1 LISFCVAQTQQCLK
15 TTRTA
20 MDMDSLDIR
29 RTRPAKSNLITPLR
43 ETASQTA
50 GPYVHIGCLP
60 NSVGVKGIYSN
71 DLISNRLLA
80 DAPIT
85 ISGKVFEGEGIVCRD
100 MMLEFW
106 QADERGSYDNGIW
119 QRTSTN
125 LETGL
130 FSIKTQMPG
139 KISTAEGCVLAPFI
153 SVWITARGLNLGIF
167 TRIYFP
173 EHENVITQD
182 PHMALVPES
191 RRSTLLAQ
199 PLDGGYRFDIHLQG
213 AAETVFFDV

>member
-1 LISFCVAQTQQCLK
+1 MISFYVAQTLRCLK
-15 TTRTA
+15 RTRTVI
-20 MDMDSLDIR
+20 DMDSLDIR
-29 RTRPAKSNLITPLR
+29 RTRPAGTNLTTPLR

-60 NSVGVKGIYSN
+60 NSVGVTGIYSD
-71 DLISNRLLA
+71 DLTRNKPLA
-80 DAPIT
+80 DAPIK
-85 ISGKVFEGEGIVCRD
+85 ISGKIFEGEGLVCKD

-106 QADERGSYDNGIW
+106 QADERGSYENGIW

-125 LETGL
+125 LESGL

-139 KISTAEGCVLAPFI
+139 KIPTAEGFVLAPFI
-153 SVWITARGLNLGIF
+153 SVWVTARGLNLGLL

-173 EHENVITQD
+173 EHENVIAED

-191 RRSTLLAQ
+191 RRGTLLAK
-199 PLDGGYRFDIHLQG
+199 PMDGGYLFDIHLQG

>member
-1 LISFCVAQTQQCLK
+1 
-15 TTRTA
+15 
-20 MDMDSLDIR
+20 MDSLDIR
-29 RTRPAKSNLITPLR
+29 RTRPAGTNLTTPLR

-60 NSVGVKGIYSN
+60 NSVGVTGIYSV
-71 DLISNRLLA
+71 DLTRNKPLA
-80 DAPIT
+80 DAPIK
-85 ISGKVFEGEGIVCRD
+85 ISGKIFEGEGLVCKD

-106 QADERGSYDNGIW
+106 QADERGSYENGIW

-125 LETGL
+125 LESGL
-130 FSIKTQMPG
+130 FSIKTQIPG

-153 SVWITARGLNLGIF
+153 SVWVTARGLNLGLL

-173 EHENVITQD
+173 EHENVIAED

-191 RRSTLLAQ
+191 RRGTLLAKSV
-199 PLDGGYRFDIHLQG
+199 DGGYLFDIHLQG
-213 AAETVFFDV
+213 TAETVFFDV

>member
-1 LISFCVAQTQQCLK
+1 
-15 TTRTA
+15 
-20 MDMDSLDIR
+20 MDSLDIR
-29 RTRPAKSNLITPLR
+29 RTRPAGTNLTTPLR

-60 NSVGVKGIYSN
+60 NSVGVTGIYSA
-71 DLISNRLLA
+71 DLTRNKPLA
-80 DAPIT
+80 DAPIK
-85 ISGKVFEGEGIVCRD
+85 ISGKIFEGEGLVCKD

-106 QADERGSYDNGIW
+106 QADERGSYENGIW

-125 LETGL
+125 LESGL

-139 KISTAEGCVLAPFI
+139 KIPTAEGRVLAPFI
-153 SVWITARGLNLGIF
+153 SVWVTARGLNLGLL

-173 EHENVITQD
+173 EHESVITKD

-191 RRSTLLAQ
+191 RRGTLLAKSI
-199 PLDGGYRFDIHLQG
+199 DGGYLFDIHLQG

>member
-1 LISFCVAQTQQCLK
+1 
-15 TTRTA
+15 
-20 MDMDSLDIR
+20 MDSLDIR
-29 RTRPAKSNLITPLR
+29 RTRPAGTNLTTPLR

-60 NSVGVKGIYSN
+60 NSVGVTGIYSD
-71 DLISNRLLA
+71 DLTRNKPLA
-80 DAPIT
+80 DAPIK
-85 ISGKVFEGEGIVCRD
+85 ISGKIFEGEGLVCKD

-106 QADERGSYDNGIW
+106 QADERGSYENGIW

-125 LETGL
+125 LESGL
-130 FSIKTQMPG
+130 FSIETQMPG

-153 SVWITARGLNLGIF
+153 SVWVTARGLNLGLL

-173 EHENVITQD
+173 EHENVIAED

-191 RRSTLLAQ
+191 RRGTLLAK
-199 PLDGGYRFDIHLQG
+199 PMDGGYLFDIHLQG

>member
-1 LISFCVAQTQQCLK
+1 
-15 TTRTA
+15 
-20 MDMDSLDIR
+20 MDSLDIR
-29 RTRPAKSNLITPLR
+29 RTRPAGTNLTTPLR

-60 NSVGVKGIYSN
+60 NSVGVTGIYSD
-71 DLISNRLLA
+71 DLTRNKPLA
-80 DAPIT
+80 DAPIK
-85 ISGKVFEGEGIVCRD
+85 ISGKIFEGEGLVCKD

-106 QADERGSYDNGIW
+106 QADERGSYENGIW

-125 LETGL
+125 LESGL

-139 KISTAEGCVLAPFI
+139 KITTAEGCVLAPFI
-153 SVWITARGLNLGIF
+153 SVWVTARGLNLGLL

-173 EHENVITQD
+173 EHENVIAED

-191 RRSTLLAQ
+191 RRGTLLAK
-199 PLDGGYRFDIHLQG
+199 PVDGGYLFDIHLQG